1 MIPTE
6 PIGSIPRPPALIAAL
21 REAAGGSRLAGA
33 HDVQPGLLPG
43 LQAGAQFHLQPE
55 THLDAHLDAHRD
67 AHLEALLDAL
77 LDDAVRTT
85 IAEFEAAGAPVISD
99 GEQAKVE
106 NFWSY
111 PVHGAPN
118 TAPDGFRIPLAHGH
132 GQRMPRLV
140 RGPFRYQRYADEFLR
155 AARRYATRPVK
166 QAVISPSA
174 LSLMYPAEGIPG
186 YPREQFLDDLVRE
199 HETEVRRC
207 LEAGAHK
214 VQIDFAEARL
224 AMQLDPGGALLAS
237 FIDLNNLAL
246 SRFSPAQRALIG
258 VHVSAT
264 GWTGTARAE
273 PDAVASYAELL
284 PALFELRAGNF
295 YLALAGSREPE
306 HTLRTIRAHARPD
319 QRIFVGVTDPHD
331 PRVESAE
338 LVRDRVL
345 RAAEY
350 IPVERLGTTD
360 DAGFAP
366 FFDDAG
372 ISRATAFAKI
382 RARVEGTRLAAA
394 ILGAAA

>member
-1 MIPTE
+1 MMIPTE

-21 REAAGGSRLAGA
+21 REAAGRSRRAGA
-33 HDVQPGLLPG
+33 ADVQAEP
-43 LQAGAQFHLQPE
+43 QPE
-55 THLDAHLDAHRD
+55 ALVD
-67 AHLEALLDAL
+67 ALLDAL
-77 LDDAVRTT
+77 LDDAVRAT

-140 RGPFRYQRYADEFLR
+140 RGPFRYQRYADDYLR
-155 AARRYATRPVK
+155 AARRHATRPVK

-186 YPREQFLDDLVRE
+186 YPREQFLEDLVRE

-246 SRFSPAQRALIG
+246 GRFSSAQRALIG

-264 GWTGTARAE
+264 GWTGA
-273 PDAVASYAELL
+273 PQDDAVASYADLL

-295 YLALAGSREPE
+295 YLALAGSPEPE
-306 HTLRTIRAHARPD
+306 RVLRTIRAHARPD
-319 QRIFVGVTDPHD
+319 QRIFVGVTDPRD
-331 PRVESAE
+331 PQVESAE

-350 IPVERLGTTD
+350 IPLDRLGTTD

>member
-6 PIGSIPRPPALIAAL
+6 PIGSIPRPPALVAAL
-21 REAAGGSRLAGA
+21 RDAAG
-33 HDVQPGLLPG
+33 
-43 LQAGAQFHLQPE
+43 QAPA
-55 THLDAHLDAHRD
+55 A
-67 AHLEALLDAL
+67 ALFE
-77 LDDAVRTT
+77 DAVRATV
-85 IAEFEAAGAPVISD
+85 AEFEAAGAPVISD

-118 TAPDGFRIPLAHGH
+118 TAPDGFRIPLASGH

-140 RGPFRYQRYADEFLR
+140 RGPFRYQRYADEYLR
-155 AARRYATRPVK
+155 AALRHATRPVK

-174 LSLMYPAEGIPG
+174 LSLMYPAEGIPD

-214 VQIDFAEARL
+214 VQVDFAEARL

-237 FIDLNNLAL
+237 FIDLDNLAL
-246 SRFSPAQRALIG
+246 GRFSADQRALIG

-264 GWTGTARAE
+264 GWDGASQA
-273 PDAVASYAELL
+273 DAVAGYADLL
-284 PALFELRAGNF
+284 PALLELRAGNF
-295 YLALAGSREPE
+295 YLALAGSPDPE
-306 HTLRTIRAHARPD
+306 RTLRTVSAHARPD
-319 QRIFVGVTDPHD
+319 QRIFVGVTDPQD
-331 PRVESAE
+331 PRIETPQ

-345 RAAEY
+345 RAAEF
-350 IPVERLGTTD
+350 IAPERLGTTD

-366 FFDDAG
+366 FFDDAS

-394 ILGAAA
+394 ILGMDQ

>member
-1 MIPTE
+1 MMIPTE
-6 PIGSIPRPPALIAAL
+6 PIGSIPRPPALVAALAAAL
-21 REAAGGSRLAGA
+21 RDPSSAP
-33 HDVQPGLLPG
+33 QLPG
-43 LQAGAQFHLQPE
+43 LADE
-55 THLDAHLDAHRD
+55 
-67 AHLEALLDAL
+67 
-77 LDDAVRTT
+77 AVRAT
-85 IAEFEAAGAPVISD
+85 IAEFEATGSPVISD

-118 TAPDGFRIPLAHGH
+118 TAPDGFRIPLPNGH

-140 RGPFRYQRYADEFLR
+140 RGPFRYQRYADEYLR
-155 AARRYATRPVK
+155 AARRHATQPVK

-199 HETEVRRC
+199 HETELRRC

-214 VQIDFAEARL
+214 VQIDFAEAHL

-246 SRFSPAQRALIG
+246 GRFSAEERALIG
-258 VHVSAT
+258 VHMSAT
-264 GWTGTARAE
+264 GWSDRGSGAGMAG
-273 PDAVASYAELL
+273 YAELL
-284 PALFELRAGNF
+284 PAVLELRAGNF
-295 YLALAGSREPE
+295 YLALAGSTEPE
-306 HTLRTIRAHARPD
+306 RILHTVRAHARAD

-331 PRVESAE
+331 PRIETPE
-338 LVRDRVL
+338 LVRDRIL

-350 IPVERLGTTD
+350 IAPERLGSTD

-366 FFDDAG
+366 FFDDAS

-382 RARVEGTRLAAA
+382 RARVEGTRLASA
-394 ILGAAA
+394 ILAASTEEAAVGGTA